1 MVEGLDSTFGVVLF
15 IGYHAAVGV
24 AAGNLNHTYHALE
37 LRIND
42 LVCSEGTI
50 NAAVA
55 GYYNVPVG
63 LITGDV
69 AAVETLRAQ
78 LGPQLR
84 GVAVK
89 RGITRFAAQHLLSVQ
104 EARDAIRI
112 ESAAT
117 VRDAIEGTTTTP
129 LKLTAPV
136 TMRLAFK
143 ETIFA
148 DASALIPGA
157 TRLDGRT
164 LQWTCPDILDA
175 YRIFV
180 VTYYLSRGVDA

>member
-1 MVEGLDSTFGVVLF
+1 
-15 IGYHAAVGV
+15 AAVGV
-24 AAGNLNHTYHALE
+24 ANGNLNHTYHALE

-55 GYYNVPVG
+55 GHYGVPVG

-78 LGPQLR
+78 VGEKLR

-89 RGITRFAAQHLLSVQ
+89 RGITRFAAEHLMGVA
-104 EARDAIRI
+104 EARDAIRA
-112 ESAAT
+112 EAAAA
-117 VRDAIEGTTTTP
+117 VRDALEGASTAP
-129 LKLTAPV
+129 LKIDGAV

-157 TRLDGRT
+157 TRIDGRT
-164 LQWTCPDILDA
+164 LQWVCGDVLEA